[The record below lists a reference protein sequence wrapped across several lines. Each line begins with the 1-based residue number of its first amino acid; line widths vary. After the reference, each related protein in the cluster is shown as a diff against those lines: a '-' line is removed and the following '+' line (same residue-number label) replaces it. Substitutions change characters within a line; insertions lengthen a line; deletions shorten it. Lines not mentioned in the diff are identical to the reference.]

1 MRENAARGK
10 RRPIAGQRG
19 NERTEG
25 RRKILVVD
33 DNRNVADSMAFMLS
47 HEGYT
52 ATARYSASEAIELSR
67 SIKPDIVISDIV
79 MPGTDGI
86 DMGVAIRSFLP
97 CCKILLFSGE
107 VLTQQMRERLD
118 TQAAGIAFVEKPI
131 HPADLL
137 AMLRMM

>member
-1 MRENAARGK
+1 MRENAARVK
-10 RRPIAGQRG
+10 RRPVASQRD
-19 NERTEG
+19 NQRTEAG
-25 RRKILVVD
+25 RRIVVVD
-33 DNRNVADSMAFMLS
+33 DDRNVADSVALMLS

-67 SIKPDIVISDIV
+67 SIKPDVVISDIV

-86 DMGVAIRSFLP
+86 EMAVAIRSILAS
-97 CCKILLFSGE
+97 CKILLFSGE

-118 TQAAGIAFVEKPI
+118 TQAAGIAFFEKPI

-137 AMLRMM
+137 AKLRMM

>member
-19 NERTEG
+19 SDGTESG
-25 RRKILVVD
+25 QKILVVD
-33 DNRNVADSMAFMLS
+33 DNRNVADSIAFMLS
-47 HEGYT
+47 HAGYT
-52 ATARYSASEAIELSR
+52 ATARYSASEAIEFSR

-97 CCKILLFSGE
+97 SCKILLFSGE
-107 VLTQQMRERLD
+107 VLTQEMREKLETR
-118 TQAAGIAFVEKPI
+118 AAGIAFVEKPI

-137 AMLRMM
+137 AKLRSI